1 MATNHEGIHKI
12 LFGLPDRRMEINLN
26 VLIFTIGS

>member
-12 LFGLPDRRMEINLN
+12 LFGLPDRMEINLN